1 MNRIL
6 TLFMLLILFSSCDH
20 QIDEADL
27 GEKTTVKI
35 EPIYSGAT
43 PANSSDTVFQGG
55 DVVKGD
61 VINAKFKITN
71 TGKIPLIIAGIKAG
85 CGCTET
91 TEVPENPIA
100 PGDFYIIEGKVKTA
114 ELSAKNINKYIKV
127 EANVSPYPLMLRIKG
142 TMK

>member
-1 MNRIL
+1 MKNIFIL
-6 TLFMLLILFSSCDH
+6 VSIAVLAFSCESE
-20 QIDEADL
+20 IAEADL

-35 EPIYSGAT
+35 EPIYDGAT

-61 VINAKFKITN
+61 VINAKFKSTN
-71 TGKIPLIIAGIKAG
+71 TGKIPLIIADIKKG

-91 TEVPENPIA
+91 TEAPENPIA

>member
-1 MNRIL
+1 MKNLLFVL
-6 TLFMLLILFSSCDH
+6 TICFCAFSCSTE
-20 QIDEADL
+20 IDEADL

-43 PANSSDTVFQGG
+43 PENSSDTVFQAG

-91 TEVPENPIA
+91 TKIPDNPIA
-100 PGDFYIIEGKVKTA
+100 PGDHYIIEGKVKTA
-114 ELSAKNINKYIKV
+114 ELSAKNINKYIKI

-142 TMK
+142 LMK